1 MWGDEGPRLNTVF
14 RWVEPKRKKGGACDK
29 GFFSVSN
36 AAKSKATKRKRL
48 TRDEEVA
55 ARVGALL
62 EEAQKFCAAV
72 GLHKELIHEIYS
84 AENDWTF
91 TLKIDALL
99 ETATKEI
106 IKSGLKLKILN
117 RFVGAEALGEFVDG
131 LPMNGRTSLLHLL
144 KASGC
149 PDEDLGFVEAVRRA
163 RNAYAHNI
171 RLADLTLIEL
181 IKQRPD
187 KSHIIKNICNIKAYD
202 EAALIASYEKDGA
215 FLRFCILDAALRIL
229 LYAYHLALK

>member
-149 PDEDLGFVEAVRRA
+149 PERMGFASFSIGTCAIDARVVDLMHSISPREPLRRKRA
-163 RNAYAHNI
+163 RRGREGQHNFQ
-171 RLADLTLIEL
+171 T
-181 IKQRPD
+181 
-187 KSHIIKNICNIKAYD
+187 IISAPAREREGTKFFRSIG
-202 EAALIASYEKDGA
+202 SG
-215 FLRFCILDAALRIL
+215 
-229 LYAYHLALK
+229 